1 MRLTADSSLDDWLAY
16 LESIHPVGI
25 DMGLGRVQQVYERL
39 ALDWSAAKVITVAGT
54 NGKGTT
60 CAFIEQ
66 AAILGQHSVGVYS
79 SPHINIYNERVR
91 INHALLDDA
100 AHTAAFFAIEQARGN
115 VSLTYFEFGTL
126 AGLWLLHQQQLD
138 VVILEVGLGGR
149 LDAINIVDP
158 DVAVI
163 TSIGLDHQAFLGDT
177 RELIAIEKA
186 GIMRPQRPVIIGEI
200 YPPETLVQAVH
211 THQAI
216 ATWAGKDFTYQ
227 EKQQCFSYRSK
238 SLQISTTLPHIPL
251 PNVATAIAVI
261 EQLGWSLTPTQW
273 QKCVES
279 TQLSGRLTVF
289 TEHALGKSA
298 PTILLD
304 AAHNP
309 HAAAYL
315 VKHINMLQPKR
326 IFAIC
331 GVMKDKDI
339 IGLLA
344 PFVPVVTHWYPC
356 DVKIARAAKAHDIA
370 HCLHSDLHVDA
381 EYITAVDHP
390 ISGVM
395 DAIKTANEQDLV
407 VIFGSFF
414 TLSDFFACA
423 NQLQA

>member
-1 MRLTADSSLDDWLAY
+1 MHLTADSSLDDWLAY

-25 DMGLGRVQQVYERL
+25 DMGLGRVQQVYTRL
-39 ALDWSAAKVITVAGT
+39 ALDWSAATVITVAGT

-66 AAILGQHSVGVYS
+66 AAMLSKRSVGVYS

-100 AHTAAFFAIEQARGN
+100 AHTAAFFAIEQARGD

-158 DVAVI
+158 DIAVI

-186 GIMRPQRPVIIGEI
+186 GIMRAHKPVIIGESD
-200 YPPETLVQAVH
+200 PPITLTQAVE

-216 ATWAGKDFTYQ
+216 AIWADTD
-227 EKQQCFSYRSK
+227 FSYQVLQQQFQYHSAHL
-238 SLQISTTLPHIPL
+238 SLTTTLPHIPL

-261 EQLGWSLTPTQW
+261 EQLGWSLSPTQW
-273 QKCVES
+273 QQCVEL
-279 TQLSGRLTVF
+279 TLLSGRLTVF
-289 TEHALGKSA
+289 TEHGLGQSA
-298 PTILLD
+298 PMILLD

-309 HAAAYL
+309 HAAEYL
-315 VKHINMLQPKR
+315 VKHIKMMQPKR

-339 IGLLA
+339 RGLLQ
-344 PFVPVVTHWYPC
+344 PFVPIVTHWYPC
-356 DVKIARAAKAHDIA
+356 DVNIDRAAQALDIA
-370 HCLHSDLHVDA
+370 HCLATDLHVDA
-381 EYITAVDHP
+381 PHITAVDHP
-390 ISGVM
+390 ICGVM

-414 TLSDFFACA
+414 TLSDFFARA
-423 NQLQA
+423 NQLSA

>member
-1 MRLTADSSLDDWLAY
+1 MPLTADSSLDDWLAY

-25 DMGLGRVQQVYERL
+25 DMGLGRVQQVYTRM
-39 ALDWSAAKVITVAGT
+39 ALDWSSATVITVAGT

-66 AAILGQHSVGVYS
+66 AAMLSKRSVGVYS

-100 AHTAAFFAIEQARGN
+100 AHTAAFFAIQQARGD

-126 AGLWLLHQQQLD
+126 AGLWLLNQQQLD

-149 LDAINIVDP
+149 LDAINIVDS

-163 TSIGLDHQAFLGDT
+163 TSIGLDHQAYLGDT

-186 GIMRPQRPVIIGEI
+186 GIMRAHKPVIIGEI
-200 YPPETLVQAVH
+200 DPPETLIQAVQ

-216 ATWAGKDFTYQ
+216 ATWAGKDFSYQ
-227 EKQQCFSYRSK
+227 VQQQHFRYQSEQL
-238 SLQISTTLPHIPL
+238 SLSTTLPHIPL

-261 EQLGWSLTPTQW
+261 EQLGWTLSPTQW
-273 QKCVES
+273 QECVEL
-279 TQLSGRLTVF
+279 TRLSGRLTVF
-289 TEHALGKSA
+289 TEHALGPTA

-309 HAAAYL
+309 HAAEYL
-315 VKHINMLQPKR
+315 VKHIEIMQPQR

-339 IGLLA
+339 RGLLA
-344 PFVPVVTHWYPC
+344 PFVPIVTHWYPC
-356 DVKIARAAKAHDIA
+356 DVSIDRAAKASDIA
-370 HCLHSDLHVDA
+370 LCLSADLDVDA
-381 EYITAVDHP
+381 QHITAVDHP
-390 ISGVM
+390 ITGVIH
-395 DAIKTANEQDLV
+395 AINTANEQDLV

-414 TLSDFFACA
+414 TLSDFFACTSK
-423 NQLQA
+423 L

>member
-1 MRLTADSSLDDWLAY
+1 MPLTADSSLDDWLAY

-25 DMGLGRVQQVYERL
+25 DMGLGRVQQVYARM
-39 ALDWSAAKVITVAGT
+39 ALDWSSATVITVAGT

-66 AAILGQHSVGVYS
+66 AAMLSKRSVGVYS

-100 AHTAAFFAIEQARGN
+100 AHTAAFFAIQQARGD

-126 AGLWLLHQQQLD
+126 AGLWLLNQQHLD

-186 GIMRPQRPVIIGEI
+186 GIMRAHKPVIIGEI
-200 YPPETLVQAVH
+200 DPPKTLVQAVN

-216 ATWAGKDFTYQ
+216 AKWAGKDFRYQ
-227 EKQQCFSYRSK
+227 VQQQHFRYQSEQL
-238 SLQISTTLPHIPL
+238 SLTTTLPHIPR

-261 EQLGWSLTPTQW
+261 EQLGWLLSPTQW
-273 QKCVES
+273 QECVEL
-279 TQLSGRLTVF
+279 TLLSGRLTVF
-289 TEHALGKSA
+289 TEHTLGPTA

-309 HAAAYL
+309 HAAEYL
-315 VKHINMLQPKR
+315 VKHIEIMQPQR

-339 IGLLA
+339 RGLLA
-344 PFVPVVTHWYPC
+344 PFVPIVTHWYPC
-356 DVKIARAAKAHDIA
+356 DVSIERAAKASDIA
-370 HCLHSDLHVDA
+370 LCLSADLDVDSQQ
-381 EYITAVDHP
+381 ITAVDHP
-390 ISGVM
+390 ITGVIH
-395 DAIKTANEQDLV
+395 AIKTANEQDLV

-414 TLSDFFACA
+414 TLSDFFACTSK
-423 NQLQA
+423 L